1 MVWHVIVEV
10 CHGRGK
16 AWHGMVWQGYS
27 MAWHAMIGYM
37 DSMSW

>member
-16 AWHGMVWQGYS
+16 AWHGMVWYGRGIV
-27 MAWHAMIGYM
+27 WHGMP
-37 DSMSW
+37 